1 MQTKRRSE
9 KSKEYNCPNNNSTSV
24 TITQLLSNALSVFM
38 EKNKDNPNLELY
50 DCKLLVI
57 DDFQDCNGKEATQ
70 GIIIDILQYRINKG
84 LFTHLLSDYDYS
96 DLKYISQKLNDL
108 IIENFIVLWGC
119 RKTKSLAT
127 APSFFH
133 LYRAVEIRGIEGERV
148 MRKA

>member
-1 MQTKRRSE
+1 MFIKQEVDRKMNSATNLFIVK
-9 KSKEYNCPNNNSTSV
+9 KSKEYNCPDNNFTSV
-24 TITQLLSNALSVFM
+24 TINQLLSNALSGFM

-108 IIENFIVLWGC
+108 IIENFKISW
-119 RKTKSLAT
+119 RTASLNG
-127 APSFFH
+127 SSSSYYQYF
-133 LYRAVEIRGIEGERV
+133 
-148 MRKA
+148 

>member
-1 MQTKRRSE
+1 MFIKQEVDRKMNSATNLFIVKT
-9 KSKEYNCPNNNSTSV
+9 SKEYNCPDNNFTSV
-24 TITQLLSNALSVFM
+24 TINQLLSNALSGFM

-108 IIENFIVLWGC
+108 IIENFKI
-119 RKTKSLAT
+119 S
-127 APSFFH
+127 
-133 LYRAVEIRGIEGERV
+133 
-148 MRKA
+148 